1 MTRHIFPYGIRFR
14 EDRQIELFPAAE
26 LLIEGRGSRGIRV
39 VLHIDSGA
47 TLSVL
52 PASDARQLGIQLS
65 TGKKMLVKGV
75 SGEFLTGY
83 RHTVRVH
90 VGDEKLKIPV
100 VFVEHPQVP
109 AILGREGVFTSF
121 AIVFDEAR
129 RGVAFM
135 DGNKERKAIDTLLA
149 RAIANGDTQALTAAL
164 TSGTVQV
171 KRRK

>member
-26 LLIEGRGSRGIRV
+26 LLIEGRGSRGIRA

-52 PASDARQLGIQLS
+52 PASDASQLGIGLH

-90 VGDEKLKIPV
+90 VGDETLKIPV
-100 VFVEHPQVP
+100 VFVEHPTVP

-129 RGVAFM
+129 RRVALI
-135 DGNKERKAIDTLLA
+135 DGNTERNAID
-149 RAIANGDTQALTAAL
+149 ALFPE
-164 TSGTVQV
+164 SV
-171 KRRK
+171 

>member
-14 EDRQIELFPAAE
+14 EHRQIELFPAAE
-26 LLIEGRGSRGIRV
+26 LVIEGRGSRGIRA

-52 PASDARQLGIQLS
+52 PASDSGQLGLRLS
-65 TGKKMLVKGV
+65 RRKKMLVKGV

-90 VGDEKLKIPV
+90 VGDEQLTIPV
-100 VFVEHPQVP
+100 VFVEHPNVP

-121 AIVFDEAR
+121 AMVFDEAR
-129 RGVAFM
+129 RRVVFI
-135 DGNKERKAIDTLLA
+135 DGNTERKAID
-149 RAIANGDTQALTAAL
+149 ALFS
-164 TSGTVQV
+164 TSE
-171 KRRK
+171 